1 MFEIVT
7 DADGNPIRN
16 SMGHFLIVKKGT
28 DQQFWLPE
36 DQIQLEEN
44 RTDERLTEKK
54 DNMSAEDNL
63 EIRDRAGPSSCS
75 QSSKDEPFIWSERA
89 VLLLLEQYECHV
101 EEFKKNLRH
110 ERIWSSIA
118 AQLIEKGHLVNGRQ
132 CSIKWS
138 GLKRTYKNIK
148 DQKDRSGAS
157 AVSWPFYSAMTTLL
171 GDKAYMKPVA
181 LASSTRQPKNLT
193 GDCSKEPP
201 QKKMKPMKKDAVLK
215 ELTDRTNKLQESI
228 NEQNIKRHREK
239 AEREERKAKQHAEKM
254 EMQRAFLDIFKK
266 MAEK

>member
-16 SMGHFLIVKKGT
+16 SMGHFLIVKK
-28 DQQFWLPE
+28 
-36 DQIQLEEN
+36 
-44 RTDERLTEKK
+44 
-54 DNMSAEDNL
+54 AEDNL

-75 QSSKDEPFIWSERA
+75 QSSKDEPFIWSKRA

-157 AVSWPFYSAMTTLL
+157 AVSWPFYSAMTTLQ

-181 LASSTRQPKNLT
+181 LASSTGQPKNLT

-228 NEQNIKRHREK
+228 NKQNIKRHREK
-239 AEREERKAKQHAEKM
+239 AERGERKAKQHAEKM

>member
-75 QSSKDEPFIWSERA
+75 QSSK
-89 VLLLLEQYECHV
+89 

-181 LASSTRQPKNLT
+181 LASSTGQPKNLT

-201 QKKMKPMKKDAVLK
+201 QKKMKPMKKDAVLE